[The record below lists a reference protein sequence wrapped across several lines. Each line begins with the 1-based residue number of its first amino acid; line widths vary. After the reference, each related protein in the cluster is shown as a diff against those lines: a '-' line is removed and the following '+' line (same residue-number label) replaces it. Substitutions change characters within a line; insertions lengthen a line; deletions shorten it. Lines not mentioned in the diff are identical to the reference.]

1 MWQTV
6 PRAVPASVVPDPE
19 QGLLVRSDTADFA
32 PRVNPTTTGVDER
45 DGRQVLAGDRVTVH
59 AVVGAS
65 AVFSSALTAIVDG
78 VGPVA
83 ATRGYGVGVFAGLG
97 DQLALGE
104 VEIPPTI
111 GAIGYLLEEDRLRG
125 GAGFWVAYSRSM
137 ARAILSCSA
146 TCCRLSAVGA
156 CMEPPKVAGRTECES
171 ARPGFTVTS

>member
-1 MWQTV
+1 VWQTV

-32 PRVNPTTTGVDER
+32 PRVNPTTGVDER

-111 GAIGYLLEEDRLRG
+111 GAIGYLLGEDRRWGGRGFGSRIRARWPGRSCPAQRLAVDFLLWGLAWSLLRLR
-125 GAGFWVAYSRSM
+125 AGW
-137 ARAILSCSA
+137 SA
-146 TCCRLSAVGA
+146 S
-156 CMEPPKVAGRTECES
+156 PPG
-171 ARPGFTVTS
+171 PDLQ